1 MTEPEDRSKRSIWWR
16 MYNPEPAR
24 YADGRELQWW
34 VILPGAIGMGIAITF
49 ARDPSHFIEVVGNL
63 F

>member
-1 MTEPEDRSKRSIWWR
+1 